1 MMPDEIFGV
10 PPERQNMENS
20 GLYEQFYQFVR
31 QIPRGKVVSYGQ
43 VAQKVGRGGARDV
56 GFAMAA
62 LSGQGNHRDIPW
74 QRVINSRGKCSLEG
88 SAAEIQRRL
97 LQEEGVH
104 FNKNGQVDEVEDWW
118 LDVPF

>member
-1 MMPDEIFGV
+1 
-10 PPERQNMENS
+10 MENS
-20 GLYEQFYQFVR
+20 PLYDQIYQFVR

-43 VAQKVGRGGARDV
+43 VARVVGRGGARDV
-56 GFAMAA
+56 GYALAA
-62 LSGQGNHRDIPW
+62 LNGQGNHRDIPW

-88 SAAEIQRRL
+88 PAAEVQRDL

-118 LDVPF
+118 IDVPF

>member
-1 MMPDEIFGV
+1 MPVENIGDPTEK
-10 PPERQNMENS
+10 RAMENS

-56 GFAMAA
+56 GFAIAA
-62 LSGQGNHRDIPW
+62 LCCQSNHRDIPW

-88 SAAEIQRRL
+88 DAAAIQRHL